1 MNAVR
6 SPEIEVISGLTS
18 PSAAENLLLQALRR
32 EVRISVQR
40 RLDAAALG
48 HCRPDTPLLLVVPVL
63 GDNNLRDTHLAALTG
78 VAQNPAFASKKI
90 MIVLHGDRHVWDI
103 SSHCDPVNV
112 KLKNAFYFSAD
123 HHVHPEKLDIDTAAL
138 VAQAILAQLSAVR
151 AEQLTE
157 LGVIAMALGTAPVWD
172 AGRGELD
179 FYNEATGFSR
189 LYGMPSS
196 TTASVLHRVSRM
208 PVATLLVNNASMG
221 NPGLPDV
228 ELNVPRVDLGGNQL
242 GFAEAMRTFPRL
254 EWLGMA
260 ANELVEVDFSW
271 CPATLE
277 HVYLHKNMIE
287 RLRFPAGLRCK
298 LKELSLY
305 RNRLSVLELPDDQT
319 ELQKLNLGANPIAAV
334 PDGLRNARG
343 LRFLGIARTNITSLP
358 RWLRDMESLRQLD
371 ISYIEHRLSAQD
383 LEELAERGVE
393 LIRKPDYRP

>member
-18 PSAAENLLLQALRR
+18 SSAAENLLLEALRR
-32 EVRISVQR
+32 EVRVSLHR

-78 VAQNPAFASKKI
+78 VSQNPAFASKKI
-90 MIVLHGDRHVWDI
+90 VIVLHGDRHVWDAP
-103 SSHCDPVNV
+103 SHCDPVNV

-123 HHVHPEKLDIDTAAL
+123 LHVHPEKLDIDTAVL
-138 VAQAILAQLSAVR
+138 VAQPILAQLRAVR
-151 AEQLTE
+151 AEQLTD
-157 LGVIAMALGTAPVWD
+157 LGAIAMALGKAPVWD
-172 AGRGELD
+172 AARGKLD
-179 FYNEATGFSR
+179 FYDEATGFSR
-189 LYGMPSS
+189 LNGMPSS
-196 TTASVLHRVSRM
+196 TAAGVLHRVSRM
-208 PVATLLVNNASMG
+208 PVTTLLLNNASLG
-221 NPGLPDV
+221 NTGLPDGPMSV
-228 ELNVPRVDLGGNQL
+228 RRVDLGGNQL
-242 GFAEAMRTFPRL
+242 GFAEAMHTFPRL

-260 ANELVEVDFSW
+260 ANELVNVDLSR

-334 PDGLRNARG
+334 PDGLRNARRLG
-343 LRFLGIARTNITSLP
+343 FLGIARTNITTLP
-358 RWLRDMESLRQLD
+358 RWLRDMDSLRQLD
-371 ISYIEHRLSAQD
+371 ISYIEHQLSAHD
-383 LEELAERGVE
+383 LKELAERGIE